1 MFLRFRGWIYLLSG
15 LFGLTK
21 FAKIIRAKLHIT
33 AAPTFSEIIE
43 IWRQTPAT
51 TGNGH
56 FSHKMVFGPAGSNYE
71 RDIFITSG
79 DRQKMNPAQNWDTNL
94 GKIIRITEDGEVPKD
109 NPFMNK
115 GLLAKSFWTLGHR
128 NALGIAFSKSG
139 QLWSTE
145 MGPRDGDVLNFIQKK
160 IYLQLI

>member
-1 MFLRFRGWIYLLSG
+1 
-15 LFGLTK
+15 
-21 FAKIIRAKLHIT
+21 
-33 AAPTFSEIIE
+33 
-43 IWRQTPAT
+43 
-51 TGNGH
+51 
-56 FSHKMVFGPAGSNYE
+56 MVFGPAGSNYE

-128 NALGIAFSKSG
+128 NALGIAFNKSG

-145 MGPRDGDVLNFIQKK
+145 MGPRDGDELNLIQKGK
-160 IYLQLI
+160 NYGWPIVSEGSHYSGICLLYTSPSPRDV